1 MLTGGSDSFAAMS
14 LAKTAGVCPY
24 CKEPIHPQAV
34 KCKHCQSDLSATKKS
49 TRAAFTK
56 HLTFRNG
63 FLTGVVFSI
72 VMAVLAYFQFFRE

>member
-1 MLTGGSDSFAAMS
+1 
-14 LAKTAGVCPY
+14 
-24 CKEPIHPQAV
+24 V